1 MNIIKDKELIF
12 RLIERKDL
20 KVVFPLLNQL
30 TIIDHS
36 SRDKDKCWDKFIY
49 NNASTSIVGI
59 YKNKIIAYGSIIIE
73 NKIRGGSSGHIEDIV
88 VDKSVRGKNI
98 GVKLIEELIKIGK
111 NKDCYRITLF
121 CKKSLIN
128 FYNKNGFNE
137 DYIAMKKFL

>member
-59 YKNKIIAYGSIIIE
+59 HKNKIIAYGSIIIE

-111 NKDCYRITLF
+111 SKDCYRITLF

>member
-73 NKIRGGSSGHIEDIV
+73 NKIRGGSSGHIEDII

-111 NKDCYRITLF
+111 SKDCYRITLF

>member
-73 NKIRGGSSGHIEDIV
+73 NKIRGRSSGHIEDII

-111 NKDCYRITLF
+111 SKDCYRITLF
-121 CKKSLIN
+121 CKKPLIN

>member
-111 NKDCYRITLF
+111 SKDCYRITLF

>member
-88 VDKSVRGKNI
+88 VDKSVRDKNI

>member
-36 SRDKDKCWDKFIY
+36 SRDKNKCWDKFIY

-111 NKDCYRITLF
+111 SKDCYRITLF

>member
-1 MNIIKDKELIF
+1 VNIIKDKELIF

-111 NKDCYRITLF
+111 SKDCYRITLF

>member
-1 MNIIKDKELIF
+1 VNIIKDKELIF

-73 NKIRGGSSGHIEDIV
+73 NKIRGGSSGHIEDII

-111 NKDCYRITLF
+111 SKDCYRITLF